1 MYLFLITVLLAFLVI
16 SLSLWLASFRHEPK
30 FHNTERDFAWVM
42 SLVLSG
48 QADYDQ
54 WSSVMHIPIRHDL
67 RLEAVRQ
74 RCLDIEEKYF
84 RHRPAEMGK
93 PELMFTPQ
101 GLKMIEEELNQ
112 LKEQDSITA

>member
-67 RLEAVRQ
+67 RLEAVLLGALSEGNAAKEALAQ
-74 RCLDIEEKYF
+74 KIEQ
-84 RHRPAEMGK
+84 A
-93 PELMFTPQ
+93 
-101 GLKMIEEELNQ
+101 I
-112 LKEQDSITA
+112 QDVEDLITMYEAS